1 MYFIYIIYID
11 YIYLYNSSV
20 APLVSVVSAAGAAD
34 AALPAVIHGQKI
46 GRSINGGTPKMDGLY
61 WQILS
66 KWMIWEYAWLP
77 LV

>member
-1 MYFIYIIYID
+1 
-11 YIYLYNSSV
+11 
-20 APLVSVVSAAGAAD
+20 
-34 AALPAVIHGQKI
+34 LPAVIHGQKI

-66 KWMIWEYAWLP
+66 KWMIWEYPWLP